1 MERIL
6 LVDDEPSIQLTLGDA
21 LADEGYEVSI
31 AGTLGKARQAMV
43 SFPPSLV
50 LCDVRLPDGSGIS
63 LLQEIKSRT
72 PELPVIM
79 LTGYAT
85 IESAVDAM
93 KAGADEYLT
102 KPYEQEHLL
111 AVLRRSLEIVRL
123 RNRVDE
129 LEAAAD
135 RPVGRAPSFLRAIDL
150 ANAAARSECTVLLL
164 GETGSG
170 KEVFAQYLHRAS
182 KRARQPFVAVNC
194 AALPE
199 NLLESELFGHEKG
212 AFTGAIRQRRGRF
225 EDAHRGTLLLDEV
238 AEMATPLQAKLLRV
252 LEEQT
257 FERLG
262 SNKPIKVDVR
272 IIAATRRNLEQ
283 EVAAGR
289 FRDDLY
295 FRLRVVPITIPP
307 LRERPG
313 DVELLVQHFVRVVE
327 KESGVR
333 LDLTPETIQRL
344 AKQPW
349 RGNVRELAHLI
360 RRLAV
365 IVPSSRITPA
375 ELPDE
380 YGEASFTAAAARDSI
395 PEGTLAEILSAH
407 ERAVLQAVVE
417 RFNGH
422 RGHMADAL
430 GISRKNLWEKLRA
443 HGLNQG

>member
-6 LVDDEPSIQLTLGDA
+6 LVDDEPSIQMTLGDA

-31 AGTLGKARQAMV
+31 AGTLDKARQTALA
-43 SFPPSLV
+43 FPPSLV
-50 LCDVRLPDGSGIS
+50 LCDVRLPDGNGIW

-85 IESAVDAM
+85 VESAVDAM
-93 KAGADEYLT
+93 KSGADEYLT
-102 KPYEQEHLL
+102 KPYEQKHLL
-111 AVLRRSLEIVRL
+111 AVVRRSLEIVRL

-129 LEAAAD
+129 LEATVD
-135 RPVGRAPSFLRAIDL
+135 RPVGQASSFLRALDL
-150 ANAAARSECTVLLL
+150 ASAAARSECTVLLL
-164 GETGSG
+164 GETGTG

-212 AFTGAIRQRRGRF
+212 AFTGAIRQRKGRF
-225 EDAHRGTLLLDEV
+225 EDAHRGTLLLDEI
-238 AEMATPLQAKLLRV
+238 AEMSPPLQAKLLRV
-252 LEEQT
+252 LEEQC

-262 SNKPIKVDVR
+262 SGKPIHVDVR

-283 EVAAGR
+283 EVSAGR

-313 DVELLVQHFVRVVE
+313 DVALLVNHFIRLVE
-327 KESGVR
+327 RETGRR
-333 LDLTPETIQRL
+333 LDLAPETIEWL
-344 AKQPW
+344 AAQPW
-349 RGNVRELAHLI
+349 RGNVRELGHLI

-365 IVPSSRITPA
+365 VAPEGTIAPSQ
-375 ELPDE
+375 LPDE
-380 YGEASFTAAAARDSI
+380 YGESSAAPSPSDAGAV
-395 PEGTLAEILSAH
+395 PEGTLAEIISGY
-407 ERAVLQAVVE
+407 ERTVLQSALE
-417 RFNGH
+417 RFGGH

-430 GISRKNLWEKLRA
+430 GISRKNLWEKLRM
-443 HGLNQG
+443 HGLS

>member
-6 LVDDEPSIQLTLGDA
+6 LVDDEPSIQLTLGDT
-21 LADEGYEVSI
+21 LADQGYEVSV
-31 AGTLGKARQAMV
+31 AGTLVKARQAIA
-43 SFPPSLV
+43 SFHPTLV
-50 LCDVRLPDGSGIS
+50 LCDVRLPDGNGVS
-63 LLQEIKSRT
+63 LLQEIKART

-85 IESAVDAM
+85 VESAVDAM

-102 KPYEQEHLL
+102 KPYEQKHLL
-111 AVLRRSLEIVRL
+111 SVVRRSLEIVRL
-123 RNRVDE
+123 RDRVDE
-129 LEAAAD
+129 LEAAVD
-135 RPVGRAPSFLRAIDL
+135 RPVGQAPSFVRALEL
-150 ANAAARSECTVLLL
+150 ASAAARSECTVLLL
-164 GETGSG
+164 GETGTG
-170 KEVFAQYLHRAS
+170 KEVFAQYVHRAS

-225 EDAHRGTLLLDEV
+225 EDAHRGTLLLDEI
-238 AEMATPLQAKLLRV
+238 AEMTTPLQAKLLRV
-252 LEEQT
+252 LEEHS

-262 SNKPIKVDVR
+262 SNKPIHVDVR

-283 EVAAGR
+283 EVTAGR

-313 DVELLVQHFVRVVE
+313 DVELLLHHFVRVVE
-327 KESGVR
+327 KETGLR
-333 LDLTPETIQRL
+333 LNLAPETIQRL
-344 AKQPW
+344 TGHSW

-365 IVPSSRITPA
+365 IVPGGRVTPA

-380 YGEASFTAAAARDSI
+380 YGEAPFTAAAQRDAI
-395 PEGTLAEILSAH
+395 PDGTLSEVLNAY
-407 ERAVLQAVVE
+407 ERTVLETVVE
-417 RFNGH
+417 RFDGH

-443 HGLNQG
+443 HGLN